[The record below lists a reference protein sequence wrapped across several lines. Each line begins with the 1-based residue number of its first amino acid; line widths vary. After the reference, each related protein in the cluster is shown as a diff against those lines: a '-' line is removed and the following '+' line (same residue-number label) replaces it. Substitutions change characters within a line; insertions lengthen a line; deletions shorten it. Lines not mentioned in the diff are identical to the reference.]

1 MKKILSIVISGI
13 LAVGIV
19 GCSNTVEKKQVQ
31 EETQQ
36 EQTEEQ
42 VEKIDYNDNKMDLY
56 VEENYEGYRAD
67 YFREQHIT
75 WLDVRTNKDYDEQ
88 EMIKMIEEI
97 YDINKVEE
105 ENFEFDKE
113 NNYISNYYFEY
124 NGVGYV
130 CSAPIKDGKVTPD
143 MIKKGIG
150 GETEDEPYMAT
161 LDEFKAWWNG
171 EIDEYGNKIE
181 PDDVADNGVADKT
194 VFVVMS
200 DNGITIQDLKYHSNA
215 SCSKIVKLMKKGYT
229 NIKTTSLS
237 ELKEYC
243 IKLDDDVFGH
253 IWSCDSCSP
262 SDQVQ
267 DIRELVIEKN

>member
-19 GCSNTVEKKQVQ
+19 GCSNTVEKEQVQ

-42 VEKIDYNDNKMDLY
+42 VEKIHYNDFKMDLY
-56 VEENYEGYRAD
+56 VEENYEGYTAE
-67 YFREQHIT
+67 YFITPYIT
-75 WLDVRTNKDYDEQ
+75 WLDVRTDKDYDEK

-97 YDINKVEE
+97 YDINKVEGEGTEMPE
-105 ENFEFDKE
+105 ENK
-113 NNYISNYYFEY
+113 YIGYYYFEY
-124 NGVGYV
+124 NGVGYLV
-130 CSAPIKDGKVTPD
+130 DPPIDDGKVTPD

-150 GETEDEPYMAT
+150 GEYEDEPYMAT
-161 LDEFKAWWNG
+161 LDEYKAWWNG

-181 PDDVADNGVADKT
+181 PDGVPDKT
-194 VFVVMS
+194 VFVVMH
-200 DNGITIQDLKYHSNA
+200 DNGMTIKDNRYHSNA
-215 SCSKIVKLMKKGYT
+215 SCSKITKLMKKGYT
-229 NIKTTSLS
+229 NVKTTSLS

-243 IKLDDDVFGH
+243 INLGDDVFGH
-253 IWSCDSCSP
+253 IMSCDSCSP
-262 SDQVQ
+262 LDQVQ

>member
-19 GCSNTVEKKQVQ
+19 GCSNTVEKEQVQ

-42 VEKIDYNDNKMDLY
+42 VEKIDYNDFKMDLY
-56 VEENYEGYRAD
+56 VEENYEGYTAE
-67 YFREQHIT
+67 YFITPYIT
-75 WLDVRTNKDYDEQ
+75 WLDVRTDKDYDEK

-97 YDINKVEE
+97 YDINKVEGEGTEMPE
-105 ENFEFDKE
+105 ENK
-113 NNYISNYYFEY
+113 YIGYYYFEY

-161 LDEFKAWWNG
+161 LDEYKAWWNG

-181 PDDVADNGVADKT
+181 PDGVPDKT
-194 VFVVMS
+194 VFVVMH
-200 DNGITIQDLKYHSNA
+200 DNGMTIKDNRYHSNA
-215 SCSKIVKLMKKGYT
+215 SCSKITKLMKKGYT
-229 NIKTTSLS
+229 NVKTTSLS

-243 IKLDDDVFGH
+243 INLGDDVFGH
-253 IWSCDSCSP
+253 IMSCDSCSP
-262 SDQVQ
+262 LDQVQ